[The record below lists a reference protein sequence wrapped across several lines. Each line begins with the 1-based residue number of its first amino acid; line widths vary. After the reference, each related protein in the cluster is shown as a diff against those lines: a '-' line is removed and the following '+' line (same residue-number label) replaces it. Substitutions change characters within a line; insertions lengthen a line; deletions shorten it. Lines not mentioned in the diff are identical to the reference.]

1 MGFEIHD
8 KLKELGKTMGLSI
21 RVFIVEDDDT
31 IKRLPLA
38 RYERLLN
45 RDPDERL
52 SRYAGQRVR
61 YALIV
66 VNLVNRKPIEVV
78 KDEYAYLDFDKEGRF
93 KEPVYEEVES
103 SPLDMLDILSF
114 EQKKDRRVIH
124 ARHRFARKRYFDKNR
139 WEPTDEIVTAIAEAV
154 FGKFI

>member
-1 MGFEIHD
+1 
-8 KLKELGKTMGLSI
+8 MGLSI

-52 SRYAGQRVR
+52 SRYAGKQVR

-66 VNLVNRKPIEVV
+66 ADLFNRRPIDIVE
-78 KDEYAYLDFDKEGRF
+78 DEFGFLFFDDEGRLKVSELG
-93 KEPVYEEVES
+93 KEES
-103 SPLDMLDILSF
+103 IAFDMLAPLLSD
-114 EQKKDRRVIH
+114 QTNSQVID
-124 ARHRFARKRYFDKNR
+124 ARHKFAKKRYFDKFS
-139 WEPTDEIVTAIAEAV
+139 WTPTDEIVVGIAEAI
-154 FGKFI
+154 FRKFI